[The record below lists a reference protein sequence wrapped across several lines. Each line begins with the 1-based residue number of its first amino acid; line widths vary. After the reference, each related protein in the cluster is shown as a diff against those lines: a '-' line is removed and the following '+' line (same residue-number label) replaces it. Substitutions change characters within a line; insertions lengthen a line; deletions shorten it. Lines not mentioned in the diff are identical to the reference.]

1 MKLFVF
7 GLDGVPF
14 NFVDEKLKDKIPN
27 IKNLIDESQYG
38 ILKSIIPPITVPAW
52 ICMLSGKTPGELG
65 IYGFRNRKSDD
76 YKLKVLSSYD
86 VKEDTVLEFLSK
98 KGKKVVSI
106 GIPPSYPPR
115 PINGIRISC
124 FLTPEKESKYSYPEE
139 ISGIIEENFGKYI
152 FDVRGFRTEKK
163 EWLKEEIFKMTE
175 QHFEIV
181 KYLVKNINYDL
192 FFFVEMGPDRIHH
205 GFWRFF
211 DKTHNLYEKNNL
223 YEEVI
228 PEYYSFLD
236 KKIGEVLEIL
246 PEETWIMIV
255 SDHGAK
261 KIEGCVAVNELL
273 IKEGFLK
280 LKENIKEQ
288 KRLEPEMIDFKKTL
302 AYGEG
307 GYYSRV
313 YLNIK
318 ERDREGVIDKR
329 DYERIRKELKEIF
342 EGLKNEENKNIG
354 TKAYYPEEIYPEVKG
369 FPPDLIVIFGDL
381 DYRSVGSVGIGKI
394 FTLENDTG
402 PDDAN
407 HSYEGIY
414 IIRAP
419 DKKLK
424 GRKDGSIYDITNTIM
439 KIFEFD
445 EIEISPLRGKSLI

>member
-1 MKLFVF
+1 MKLFAF

-14 NFVDEKLKDKIPN
+14 CFIDEKLKSKIPN
-27 IKNLIDESQYG
+27 IKKLMDESQYG

-52 ICMLSGKTPGELG
+52 TCMLSGKTPGELG
-65 IYGFRNRKSDD
+65 IYGFRNRKDAD
-76 YKLKVLSSYD
+76 YKLKVVSSYD
-86 VKEDTVLEFLSK
+86 IKEDTVLELLSK
-98 KGKKVVSI
+98 KGKKIVSI

-124 FLTPEKESKYSYPEE
+124 FLTPENEKNYSYPEE
-139 ISGIIEENFGKYI
+139 IGKVIEENFGKYI
-152 FDVRGFRTEKK
+152 FDVKGFRTENK
-163 EWLKEEIFKMTE
+163 EWLKKEIFKMTE

-181 KYLVKNINYDL
+181 KYFVKKIEYDL
-192 FFFVEMGPDRIHH
+192 FFFVEMGTDRIHH

-211 DKTHNLYEKNNL
+211 DKTHKLYEKDNLYED
-223 YEEVI
+223 VI
-228 PEYYSFLD
+228 PEYYSFVD
-236 KKIGEVLEIL
+236 KKIGEILEIL
-246 PEETWIMIV
+246 PEDTWILIV

-280 LKENIKEQ
+280 LKESVRGR

-313 YLNIK
+313 YLNLK
-318 ERDREGVIDKR
+318 GRDREGILDKR
-329 DYERIRKELKEIF
+329 DYEKVREELREIF
-342 EGLKNEENKNIG
+342 ENLKNEENKNIG
-354 TKAYYPEEIYPEVKG
+354 TKVYYPEEIYPEVKG

-381 DYRSVGSVGIGKI
+381 DYRSVGSVGVGEI

-407 HSYEGIY
+407 HSYEGFY
-414 IIRAP
+414 IIRSP
-419 DKKLK
+419 DKRIR
-424 GRKDGSIYDITNTIM
+424 GRKDGSIYDITNTMI
-439 KIFEFD
+439 KIFKLD
-445 EIEISPLRGKSLI
+445 ESEMLPLRGRCLI